1 MDVREQINIGSIT
14 CSLISAGTLWADGG
28 AAMGVLPQTIWRKF
42 LETDNKNRIKLAL
55 NLLLMQTS
63 KENILVD
70 TGVGN
75 KITPKIRKIY
85 NPSNFELL
93 ENLSKKGL
101 KKEDIHVVILT
112 HLHFDHAGGITSI
125 FKGEKKLTFPNAL
138 HIIQKKEWETAKN
151 PDELNKASYNF
162 KDDIS
167 LLEASNNYKLISGDY
182 QLTPEIKLELV
193 EGHSEGMQ
201 VVKIESENKL
211 AYYAGDIIPLEAH
224 KHLSVTSAYDINR
237 KDTFEAKKKILQK
250 LDLNNGILFLNH
262 DIKKKIITF

>member
-1 MDVREQINIGSIT
+1 MEVREQINIGNIT

-93 ENLSKKGL
+93 ENL
-101 KKEDIHVVILT
+101 
-112 HLHFDHAGGITSI
+112 
-125 FKGEKKLTFPNAL
+125 
-138 HIIQKKEWETAKN
+138 
-151 PDELNKASYNF
+151 
-162 KDDIS
+162 
-167 LLEASNNYKLISGDY
+167 
-182 QLTPEIKLELV
+182 
-193 EGHSEGMQ
+193 
-201 VVKIESENKL
+201 
-211 AYYAGDIIPLEAH
+211 
-224 KHLSVTSAYDINR
+224 R
-237 KDTFEAKKKILQK
+237 K
-250 LDLNNGILFLNH
+250 
-262 DIKKKIITF
+262 